1 MTQRGVTLFL
11 LSNLGADVDYL
22 GGHRGAD
29 VIPGPFATADAAKE
43 KLYYIEYVYVISR
56 PVNSTG
62 QF

>member
-43 KLYYIEYVYVISR
+43 KLY
-56 PVNSTG
+56 
-62 QF
+62 